1 MLFLFLGFSE
11 GTVLIFILLLVIATC
26 AIKRLVGVFHYVSQ
40 QEAER
45 SVLLA
50 ILSLIAFNVILI
62 IKYKEV
68 LC

>member
-1 MLFLFLGFSE
+1 M
-11 GTVLIFILLLVIATC
+11 LIFILLLVLAAC
-26 AIKRLVGVFHYVSQ
+26 AIKRLVGVFHCVSQ